1 MAKTHQPIARI
12 SIAAAADLSKQL
24 FIGLTGALC
33 AADAKPLG
41 VSEVDVKSGEQMPV
55 IIAGVALVKSGAAIT
70 AGAKLECD
78 ANGKAVTWATSGE
91 VAGWALDTAGGAD
104 EVIRVLLA

>member
-1 MAKTHQPIARI
+1 MKTHQPLGRTTIIAG
-12 SIAAAADLSKQL
+12 AALAKQL

-41 VSEVDVKSGEQMPV
+41 VSEIDCASGEQMPV
-55 IIAGVALVKSGAAIT
+55 IFAGIALVKSGAALS
-70 AGAKLECD
+70 AGAKLEVD
-78 ANGKAVTWATSGE
+78 AAGKAITWATSGE
-91 VAGWALDTAGGAD
+91 IAGWALDAAGGAD